1 MINFEELLSLA
12 NLAGLE
18 AKIIRPSLSDTS
30 TIRTAIESGGVETFS
45 ICVAAPPYD
54 THDRYRPF
62 NARSGGDQ
70 EIIGCNVSILRE
82 AARALAADGL
92 MFVYGLPCHLAR
104 YATALCDDLPLR
116 YWIAI
121 RAMTS
126 QKAGRLRPEHTG
138 LLLLSRPGVSLNRIR
153 IPHAQCRSCGEPL
166 KDWGGKSH
174 LMHPEGVA
182 LSDVWMDMVVD
193 PDNRLPP
200 EVFERILQ
208 LSSSK
213 DRSKLLL
220 LIPEE
225 THTSRQSS
233 FHDPASIFAFD
244 PLKWRARREMPVRD
258 RVIPRELID
267 TFLKAPCL
275 DVLKTIPSETI
286 DLAFA
291 DPPFNL
297 TKNYNGYCDDRNERD
312 YLGWCKRWLI
322 EYERVL
328 KPGGAMF
335 ILNLPK
341 WSALLA
347 DFLSRTSKL
356 YLQNWIVWNSLPEP
370 KGVLMPAH
378 YALLYFT
385 KGKEGSRFN
394 YCSME
399 NGWEPFDE
407 AVFPPDRADVCQRR
421 ACVRKRRASGKTWRG
436 ELTDIWHDIHR
447 DRRSNK
453 AAHHAKTH
461 PCVTPERLID
471 RIIRLTTNPGDVV
484 LDAFAGT
491 GTTALVARRLDRR
504 FIAIEQDDGY
514 LGVASK
520 RVTDYRTSERVAEPR
535 MSRKQISKRSL
546 QIELQSLALS
556 LGRLPTK
563 LDVEALSRYKLD
575 AFEDAF
581 DFWSEALKA
590 AKTIAGTLSSPAP
603 VYREEEQ
610 LEIFNSDKT
619 DLTRTD
625 LMPADLMRAD
635 LMPAAGA
642 IDSPLASTGDN
653 RATDDSRLSRA
664 VEYFTDEDNS
674 NSTRMLDYLNEEG
687 DASSDRIS

>member
-1 MINFEELLSLA
+1 VTKINFEELLSLA

-18 AKIIRPSLSDTS
+18 ARITRPSLFNTDTIHS
-30 TIRTAIESGGVETFS
+30 ANESVGEESFS
-45 ICVAAPPYD
+45 VCVAALPYD
-54 THDRYRPF
+54 ADDRYRAF
-62 NARSGGDQ
+62 NAKGGSAQDRV
-70 EIIGCNVSILRE
+70 ERDVSILRE
-82 AARALAADGL
+82 AARALQPDGL
-92 MFVYGLPCHLAR
+92 MFVYGLPRHLAR
-104 YATALCDDLPLR
+104 YAAALSDELTIR
-116 YWIAI
+116 YWVAI
-121 RAMTS
+121 RTMTQ
-126 QKAGRLRPEHTG
+126 QKAGGLRPEHTG
-138 LLLLSRPGVSLNRIR
+138 LLLLSRPGASLNRIR
-153 IPHAQCRSCGEPL
+153 IPHAECRSCGEPL

-193 PDNRLPP
+193 PESRLPS

-208 LSSSK
+208 LSSNEG
-213 DRSKLLL
+213 RSKLLL

-225 THTSRQSS
+225 PRPYRQSRY
-233 FHDPASIFAFD
+233 HDCASILAFN
-244 PLKWRARREMPVRD
+244 PLKWNARQEPPVKDRLMP
-258 RVIPRELID
+258 EGLID
-267 TFLKAPCL
+267 TLHKAPAL
-275 DVLKTIPSETI
+275 DVLKMIPSETV

-297 TKNYNGYCDDRNERD
+297 TKNYNGYSDDRNERD
-312 YLGWCKRWLI
+312 YLGWCKRWLV

-328 KPGGAMF
+328 RPGGAMF

-385 KGKEGSRFN
+385 KGEEGARFN

-421 ACVRKRRASGKTWRG
+421 ACIRKRRASGRTWRG

-447 DRRSNK
+447 DRRPKKGAFESK
-453 AAHHAKTH
+453 AH
-461 PCVTPERLID
+461 PCETPERLID
-471 RIIRLTTNPGDVV
+471 RIIRLTTDPGNVV

-491 GTTALVARRLDRR
+491 GTTAMVARRLDRR

-514 LGVASK
+514 LCVANR
-520 RVTDYRTSERVAEPR
+520 RVTEYRTRERVARPR
-535 MSRKQISKRSL
+535 MSRRQVSKRSL
-546 QIELQSLALS
+546 QVELQRLALS

-563 LDVEALSRYKLD
+563 TDAAILARYKLS

-581 DFWSEALKA
+581 DSWGEALKA
-590 AKTIAGTLSSPAP
+590 AKIVTGDLQSHSHIHHD
-603 VYREEEQ
+603 EEQ
-610 LEIFNSDKT
+610 LEIFESAEI
-619 DLTRTD
+619 DLTEATATIEPTCNPTGYKGRVRQIAVSQSNKQSMD
-625 LMPADLMRAD
+625 EENGDSYPAR
-635 LMPAAGA
+635 
-642 IDSPLASTGDN
+642 N
-653 RATDDSRLSRA
+653 H
-664 VEYFTDEDNS
+664 TDE
-674 NSTRMLDYLNEEG
+674 EG
-687 DASSDRIS
+687 EASDHTVS

>member
-18 AKIIRPSLSDTS
+18 ARISRTSLHNTNTD
-30 TIRTAIESGGVETFS
+30 AVVVGGGGERSFS
-45 ICVAAPPYD
+45 VCVAALP
-54 THDRYRPF
+54 HDAADRFRPF
-62 NARSGGDQ
+62 NAKSYGERETVESD
-70 EIIGCNVSILRE
+70 VLTLRE
-82 AARALAADGL
+82 AARALEPDGL
-92 MFVYGLPCHLAR
+92 LFIYGLPGHLAR
-104 YATALCDDLPLR
+104 YAAALYDELTLR

-121 RAMTS
+121 RTLTRT
-126 QKAGRLRPEHTG
+126 KPGGLRPEHTG
-138 LLLLSRPGVSLNRIR
+138 LLLLSRPGAALNRVR
-153 IPHAQCRSCGEPL
+153 IPHAECRSCGQPL

-182 LSDVWMDMVVD
+182 LSDVWMDIVVD
-193 PDNRLPP
+193 PENRLPS

-208 LSSSK
+208 LCSGK
-213 DRSKLLL
+213 GRSRLLL
-220 LIPEE
+220 LVPDEPPPYQL
-225 THTSRQSS
+225 SRC
-233 FHDPASIFAFD
+233 HDGASILAFN
-244 PLKWRARREMPVRD
+244 PLKWRAQDEAPVKGRL
-258 RVIPRELID
+258 IPHGLVD
-267 TFLKAPCL
+267 TLHKAPCL
-275 DVLKTIPSETI
+275 DVLRMIPSETV

-297 TKNYNGYCDDRNERD
+297 TKNYNGYSDDRSERD
-312 YLGWCKRWLI
+312 YVGWCKRWLV

-335 ILNLPK
+335 ILNLPR

-347 DFLSRTSKL
+347 DFLGRSGKL

-436 ELTDIWHDIHR
+436 ELTDVWHDIHR
-447 DRRSNK
+447 ERRRMKGASQSR
-453 AAHHAKTH
+453 AH

-471 RIIRLTTNPGDVV
+471 RIIRLTTDPGNVV

-491 GTTALVARRLDRR
+491 GTTALVARRLGRR
-504 FIAIEQDDGY
+504 FIAIEQDDDY
-514 LGVASK
+514 LGVANR
-520 RVTDYRTSERVAEPR
+520 RVTEYRTRERVARPR
-535 MSRKQISKRSL
+535 MTRRRVSKRAL
-546 QIELQSLALS
+546 QIELQRLALA

-563 LDVEALSRYKLD
+563 ADAEVLSRYKLS

-581 DFWSEALKA
+581 DSWGEAVKA
-590 AKTIAGTLSSPAP
+590 AKTVAGAAASHAHGHT
-603 VYREEEQ
+603 EGEQ
-610 LEIFNSDKT
+610 LDIFEPGEI
-619 DLTRTD
+619 
-625 LMPADLMRAD
+625 DLMRT
-635 LMPAAGA
+635 MGAAGCA
-642 IDSPLASTGDN
+642 LASTDQEN
-653 RATDDSRLSRA
+653 HTTRPAMPESNQQSMVEDRADPAR
-664 VEYFTDEDNS
+664 EPGY
-674 NSTRMLDYLNEEG
+674 TREPG
-687 DASSDRIS
+687 KASGHLTT

>member
-1 MINFEELLSLA
+1 MPNFEELLSLT

-18 AKIIRPSLSDTS
+18 AKIIRTSPSDTS
-30 TIRTAIESGGVETFS
+30 PARLAIDGGESFS

-54 THDRYRPF
+54 TGDRYRAF
-62 NARSGGDQ
+62 NARSGCAQDAVGR
-70 EIIGCNVSILRE
+70 NVPMLRE
-82 AARALAADGL
+82 AARALAPDGL
-92 MFVYGLPCHLAR
+92 MFVYGLPSHLAR
-104 YATALCDDLPLR
+104 YAAALCDDLSLR

-126 QKAGRLRPEHTG
+126 GKAGGLRPEHAG
-138 LLLLSRPGVSLNRIR
+138 LLLLSRPGASLNRIR

-193 PDNRLPP
+193 AESRLPS

-208 LSSSK
+208 LSASK
-213 DRSKLLL
+213 GRTRLLL
-220 LIPEE
+220 LVPEE
-225 THTSRQSS
+225 SQPSQPSS
-233 FHDPASIFAFD
+233 FHDPASIFAFN
-244 PLKWRARREMPVRD
+244 PLKWGARQETPVKGRA
-258 RVIPRELID
+258 IPRELID
-267 TFLKAPCL
+267 TLHKAPCL

-297 TKNYNGYCDDRNERD
+297 TKNYSGYSDDRNERD
-312 YLGWCKRWLI
+312 YLGWCKRWLV

-335 ILNLPK
+335 ILNLPR

-347 DFLSRTSKL
+347 DFLGRASKL
-356 YLQNWIVWNSLPEP
+356 HLQNWIVWNSLPEP

-385 KGKEGSRFN
+385 KGEEGSRFN

-447 DRRSNK
+447 DRRPNK
-453 AAHHAKTH
+453 GARRENTH

-471 RIIRLTTNPGDVV
+471 RVIRLATNPGDVV

-514 LGVASK
+514 LGVASR
-520 RVTDYRTSERVAEPR
+520 RVTGCRTSERVAEPR
-535 MSRKQISKRSL
+535 MSRKQVSKRSL
-546 QIELQSLALS
+546 QIELQRLALI

-563 LDVEALSRYKLD
+563 SDVETLSRYTLS
-575 AFEDAF
+575 AFEDRF
-581 DFWSEALKA
+581 DSWGEALKA
-590 AKTIAGTLSSPAP
+590 AKTVSNDLSSRVPAH
-603 VYREEEQ
+603 REEEQ
-610 LEIFNSDKT
+610 LEIFEPDET
-619 DLTRTD
+619 
-625 LMPADLMRAD
+625 DLMRAS
-635 LMPAAGA
+635 GTG
-642 IDSPLASTGDN
+642 DSPRASTGDDPTAN
-653 RATDDSRLSRA
+653 EDHPAGDSAVARAQEYSTDGGEADSSLTLVHVS
-664 VEYFTDEDNS
+664 
-674 NSTRMLDYLNEEG
+674 EG
-687 DASSDRIS
+687 GGATGKLIS